1 MRHDTA
7 MLHAVL
13 EGIAGAPRAAADA
26 LVRRP
31 AAWLWQCCVRQNHA
45 VVGPP
50 MWLRPRGAGSGML
63 GAWDTTRAGE
73 LFFPLLTM
81 SIYGTIA
88 LPYFMPRG
96 GKGTDSGLGQV
107 PQSTDQH
114 LMHPLSGVQNFAEW
128 QDSRH

>member
-1 MRHDTA
+1 

-45 VVGPP
+45 VAGPP
-50 MWLRPRGAGSGML
+50 MWLRPRGARSGML
-63 GAWDTTRAGE
+63 GAWDTTRAAE

-81 SIYGTIA
+81 SIYGAIA
-88 LPYFMPRG
+88 L
-96 GKGTDSGLGQV
+96 T
-107 PQSTDQH
+107 
-114 LMHPLSGVQNFAEW
+114 
-128 QDSRH
+128 